1 MGYSLRQVGIAV
13 TVFYAVL
20 LLFDARGLYNW
31 TTKLGISEHTKKLRQ
46 VAEQHWRRTADFGLE
61 EPKHTLEALFLDF
74 QDAHPLLYPKKY
86 PEFLARRRAREEKR
100 SLLVVE
106 RSVQDVA
113 DALLSARREKRLK
126 ERAKNRA
133 KRDDPRGPHVLLVG
147 DSIMAGIGPILK
159 KEVSS
164 RLEGK
169 AILKARVATGLAR
182 PDVFDWRRELEASLA
197 EDDYDAVVLMMG
209 TNDSQDIVEDGN
221 ILIYGT
227 HEWVR
232 AYNERVAQMMETACK
247 GTPRALWIGLPPM
260 RSQAFNRKIIRINT
274 WAKRQARKHKCMEY
288 LGLDNVIGDENGHFA
303 SYLKIADE
311 LEKVRMVDG
320 IHVTARGG
328 LVISDYLLPILTR
341 KPDVS
346 RLSH

>member
-20 LLFDARGLYNW
+20 LLLDARGLYNW

-46 VAEQHWRRTADFGLE
+46 VAEQHWRQTADLGLE
-61 EPKHTLEALFLDF
+61 EPKHTLETLFLDF

-86 PEFLARRRAREEKR
+86 PDFL
-100 SLLVVE
+100 
-106 RSVQDVA
+106 
-113 DALLSARREKRLK
+113 ARREKRLK
-126 ERAKNRA
+126 ERAKSRG
-133 KRDDPRGPHVLLVG
+133 KRDSTRGPHVLLVG

-232 AYNERVAQMMETACK
+232 AYNERIAQMMETACK
-247 GTPRALWIGLPPM
+247 GSPRALWIGLPPM

-274 WAKRQARKHKCMEY
+274 WAKREARKHKCLEY
-288 LGLDNVIGDENGHFA
+288 LALDTVIGDENGRFA
-303 SYLKIADE
+303 SYLKIEDE

-328 LVISDYLLPILTR
+328 LVISDHLLPILTR